1 MSAPHGHAGPGYPAA
16 AGPGWRSAAELQ
28 EAMVFL
34 WNLASCA
41 LRASGPRRGGIA
53 QTSRL
58 LALAGIILPA
68 SVFAQAPIAALVTPK
83 PVFEEWV
90 VLVLDGKTCGY
101 GMTQVTTVD
110 TPSGPGYL
118 TLNHQEFL
126 VKRLGVSMKMIE
138 TSKVT
143 EDKDGGV
150 LGYEEST
157 EAGGAAIAS
166 SGVRQGDEMVV
177 SSHGQTQRFHLP
189 RLAALGPEAVRRET
203 LQVLLQPGQKFSFDT
218 FDPDYPQADVVQS
231 GTVAQRETL
240 DVRGVKRAVW
250 RLTSTASFMPG
261 VVATTWVDDHGND
274 VLMDASLPGFGTLHE
289 FVTDRAE
296 CMKQP
301 EGAEI
306 FSGTLIH
313 PQRAL
318 TNIDQLGQAVYQL
331 TAADHNQTL
340 TLYNGDQQR
349 VLSSAPG
356 TCQIEVT
363 VPRITAADATW
374 QLPHADTP
382 ELHPYLQASSYLEV
396 NTPIIQ
402 SLARKA
408 VGGEKNPVTAA
419 HKIERFVR
427 DYITKKD
434 LNVGFGS
441 AEETA
446 KSREGDCTEHA
457 VLCAAL
463 GRAAGLPTRCVIG
476 FGYIPPGDEVPTITD
491 ATDSRTGIFGF
502 HMWAEAWIADGQ
514 WVPMDAA
521 LDGFDVGHI
530 TITKSALE
538 EVNPIV
544 DLNMPVLQLMQSLK
558 IGVIKTV
565 PKSEVDAAPA
575 PPSKP
580 APVAKTEPA
589 PAPTPPQPQQRVSN
603 LPPLD

>member
-1 MSAPHGHAGPGYPAA
+1 VA
-16 AGPGWRSAAELQ
+16 
-28 EAMVFL
+28 
-34 WNLASCA
+34 
-41 LRASGPRRGGIA
+41 
-53 QTSRL
+53 
-58 LALAGIILPA
+58 
-68 SVFAQAPIAALVTPK
+68 PK

-90 VLVLDGKTCGY
+90 LLVLDGKTCGY
-101 GMTQVTTVD
+101 GMTQVSAVD

-126 VKRLGVSMKMIE
+126 VKRLGVNMKMIE
-138 TSKVT
+138 TTKVT
-143 EDKDGGV
+143 EDKQGGV
-150 LGYEEST
+150 LSFEESS

-166 SGVRQGDEMVV
+166 SGVRQGDELVV

-203 LQVLLQPGQKFSFDT
+203 LQVPLQPGQKFSFDT

-261 VVATTWVDDHGND
+261 VVATTWVDDQGGD

-289 FVTDRAE
+289 YVTDRAE

-318 TNIDQLGQAVYQL
+318 TNIDNLGQAVYQL
-331 TAADHNQTL
+331 TSADHSQTL
-340 TLYNGDQQR
+340 TLWNGDQQR
-349 VLSSAPG
+349 VLSSSPG
-356 TCQIEVT
+356 TCRIEVT
-363 VPRITAADATW
+363 VPRLTAADATW

-382 ELHPYLQASSYLEV
+382 ELHSYLQASSYLEV
-396 NTPIIQ
+396 NAPIIQ

-408 VGGEKNPVTAA
+408 VGSEKNPVLAA

-446 KSREGDCTEHA
+446 VSREGDCTEHA

-463 GRAAGLPTRCVIG
+463 GRAVGLPTRCVVG
-476 FGYIPPGDEVPTITD
+476 FGYIPPGEEVPTITN
-491 ATDSRTGIFGF
+491 ATDNSTGIFGF

-530 TITKSALE
+530 AITKSALE

-544 DLNMPVLQLMQSLK
+544 DLNVPILQLMENLK
-558 IGVIKTV
+558 IDVVKTV
-565 PKSEVDAAPA
+565 PKSQMPAAATPPPA
-575 PPSKP
+575 PTPV
-580 APVAKTEPA
+580 PVAKTQPSPA
-589 PAPTPPQPQQRVSN
+589 PAAEPAAPPPQPVPQRTSS

>member
-1 MSAPHGHAGPGYPAA
+1 MPLPRH
-16 AGPGWRSAAELQ
+16 
-28 EAMVFL
+28 
-34 WNLASCA
+34 
-41 LRASGPRRGGIA
+41 PRRIRKHGVGRA
-53 QTSRL
+53 YGL
-58 LALAGIILPA
+58 VVLAGLLLTPDA
-68 SVFAQAPIAALVTPK
+68 FAQAPARASAATK
-83 PVFEEWV
+83 PLFEEWV
-90 VLVLDGKTCGY
+90 LLILDGKRCGY
-101 GMTQVTTVD
+101 GMTQVTAVD

-126 VKRLGVSMKMIE
+126 VKRLGVSLKMIE
-138 TSKVT
+138 TSKVV
-143 EDKDGGV
+143 EDKQGGV
-150 LGYEEST
+150 LSFEQSA
-157 EAGGAAIAS
+157 EAGGAAITS
-166 SGVRQGDEMVV
+166 SGVRQDDEMVV
-177 SSHGQTQRFHLP
+177 SSRGQTQRFHLP
-189 RLAALGPEAVRRET
+189 RLAALGPEMVRRET
-203 LQVLLQPGQKFSFDT
+203 LRVPLQAGQKFSFDT
-218 FDPDYPQADVVQS
+218 FDPDYAQADVVQS
-231 GTVAQRETL
+231 GTVVQRETL

-261 VVATTWVDDHGND
+261 VTATTWVDDQGGD
-274 VLMDASLPGFGTLHE
+274 VLMDATLPGFGTLHE
-289 FVTDRAE
+289 YVTDRAE

-318 TNIDQLGQAVYQL
+318 TNIDNLGQAVYQL
-331 TAADHNQTL
+331 TSGDHSQKL
-340 TLYNGDQQR
+340 TLWNGDQQR

-356 TCQIEVT
+356 TCQVEVT
-363 VPRITAADATW
+363 VPRFTAADATW

-382 ELHPYLQASSYLEV
+382 ELHSYLQASSYLEV
-396 NTPIIQ
+396 NAPIIQ

-408 VGGEKNPVTAA
+408 VGNEKNPVLAA

-463 GRAAGLPTRCVIG
+463 GRAAGLPTRCVVG

-491 ATDSRTGIFGF
+491 ATDNSTGVFGF
-502 HMWAEAWIADGQ
+502 HMWAEGWIADGQ

-530 TITKSALE
+530 AITKSALE

-544 DLNMPVLQLMQSLK
+544 DLNMPILQLMESLK
-558 IGVIKTV
+558 IDVVKTV
-565 PKSEVDAAPA
+565 PKSEMSSASA
-575 PPSKP
+575 PPP
-580 APVAKTEPA
+580 APVARVQPSPSPATPATPEP
-589 PAPTPPQPQQRVSN
+589 PPTPPQPPAQRTSS